1 LNSHPDNITCP
12 DCKRTYHSGHI
23 DCSCWQRHSDPDDGP
38 CRRAAPETEAIFTI
52 TVDGPPRAKS
62 RAVPHFV
69 TGGGN
74 RSIGLHTSPAQRAA
88 EEQIKALTAL
98 QMRRQRIPEGQRDV
112 IADVEV
118 VAHFPVPG
126 GGSTTT
132 TEALLR
138 QGRRARRPDG
148 DNIAKTVKDALNGIA
163 YHDDG
168 QVSDLIVRKRWCP
181 RGDERLVVTVRYH
194 DGVV

>member
-1 LNSHPDNITCP
+1 MS
-12 DCKRTYHSGHI
+12 S
-23 DCSCWQRHSDPDDGP
+23 
-38 CRRAAPETEAIFTI
+38 FTI
-52 TVDGPPRAKS
+52 SVDGPPRAKS

-88 EEQIKALTAL
+88 EEQIKVMAALA
-98 QMRRQRIPEGQRDV
+98 MRQRLLPEDRRDV

-118 VAHFPVPG
+118 VAHFPVPN
-126 GGSTTT
+126 GGSATTT
-132 TEALLR
+132 ATLLR

-168 QVSDLIVRKRWCP
+168 QVSDLVVRKRWCA
-181 RGDERLVVTVRYH
+181 RGDERLVITVRYH
-194 DGVV
+194 DGLV

>member
-1 LNSHPDNITCP
+1 MS
-12 DCKRTYHSGHI
+12 S
-23 DCSCWQRHSDPDDGP
+23 
-38 CRRAAPETEAIFTI
+38 FTI

-74 RSIGLHTSPAQRAA
+74 RRIGLHTSPAQRAA
-88 EEQIKALTAL
+88 EEQIKVLAAL
-98 QMRRQRIPEGQRDV
+98 QMRRQRISEDQRDV

-118 VAHFPVPG
+118 IAHFPVPG
-126 GGSTTT
+126 GGSARVRERLIT
-132 TEALLR
+132 

-168 QVSDLIVRKRWCP
+168 QVSDLVVRKRWCA
-181 RGDERLVVTVRYH
+181 RGDERVVVTVRYH
-194 DGVV
+194 DGLV